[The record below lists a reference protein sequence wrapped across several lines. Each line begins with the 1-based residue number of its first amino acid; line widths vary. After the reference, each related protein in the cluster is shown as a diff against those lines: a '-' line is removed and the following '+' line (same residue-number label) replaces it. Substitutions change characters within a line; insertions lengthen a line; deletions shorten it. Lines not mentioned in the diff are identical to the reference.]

1 MMEKRHK
8 TEFRTFQTVSPAL
21 NWCKD
26 ISNCFTRI
34 VTVSK
39 ILRICDWY
47 WHSWLGANKP
57 KRYLRKK
64 ERQKKA
70 PLVGKRAET
79 LWKAECFLISQDCS
93 RREFQC
99 FQNETFNPRWYI
111 IYLLYQGRRLRQWKR
126 LNLQQLL
133 GKPFMAQARTS
144 CWGAAPFCL
153 HPAWLFCMWSAQWLC
168 QHSIFRGSDKAGM
181 GSKRRQC
188 VRNCRGCDVAMHET
202 CCSRSVKLISSQD
215 HISITGSPQSTDRK
229 TE

>member
-8 TEFRTFQTVSPAL
+8 TEFRTFPTVSPAL
-21 NWCKD
+21 NWYKD

-39 ILRICDWY
+39 ILRICDWN
-47 WHSWLGANKP
+47 WLSWLGANKP

-70 PLVGKRAET
+70 PLVGKCAET

-111 IYLLYQGRRLRQWKR
+111 IYLLYQGRRLRQWKG

-144 CWGAAPFCL
+144 CWGGGSIPSLSRLAVL
-153 HPAWLFCMWSAQWLC
+153 YVRRTMTLPAFHLQ
-168 QHSIFRGSDKAGM
+168 
-181 GSKRRQC
+181 RQ
-188 VRNCRGCDVAMHET
+188 R
-202 CCSRSVKLISSQD
+202 
-215 HISITGSPQSTDRK
+215 
-229 TE
+229 